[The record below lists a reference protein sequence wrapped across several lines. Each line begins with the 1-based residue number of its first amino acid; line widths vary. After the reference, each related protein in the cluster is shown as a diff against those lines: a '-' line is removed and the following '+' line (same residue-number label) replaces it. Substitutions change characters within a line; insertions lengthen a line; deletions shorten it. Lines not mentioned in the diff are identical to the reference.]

1 MDGFLRAHSRELRP
15 PGCIAQW
22 NCIVKLVGHGAKW
35 ESVPSRIVG
44 KVSCP
49 EGLLPS
55 PHVMLK
61 LVACQNSRT
70 PAIHPFHPP
79 FLCFTAN
86 ASLQRKSHEQPKL
99 RRCKFTVFRLNNPT
113 MEDIYKQTSLCIEL
127 SHSIPQPKYTLQ
139 QRRSKEGRK
148 CLPADAS
155 RHGCLGMPAWPFCV
169 AKAAVRRFAR

>member
-22 NCIVKLVGHGAKW
+22 NCIVKLGGHGAKW

-44 KVSCP
+44 KVSYP

-55 PHVMLK
+55 RHGHVMLK

-86 ASLQRKSHEQPKL
+86 ASLQRKSPDQPKL
-99 RRCKFTVFRLNNPT
+99 RRCKFAVFRLNKPT
-113 MEDIYKQTSLCIEL
+113 MEDFTNKPRYVSSSLTPSL
-127 SHSIPQPKYTLQ
+127 SLNIPFNSGGVK
-139 QRRSKEGRK
+139 RAEN
-148 CLPADAS
+148 AS
-155 RHGCLGMPAWPFCV
+155 LLMPLGMDV
-169 AKAAVRRFAR
+169 